1 MQRINVGGAPTA
13 KQCSADDRS
22 SLKKCRP
29 TVVAALSATNV
40 THSCCCSSCCYSVA
54 FKYYIGALF
63 WGRKARRLL
72 FPGNLRRPVCVAVAA
87 SACTTRSALKSLHLF
102 IAYPK
107 LKPEN
112 NFTGSILGRLFRGHS
127 KAFTPPDAA
136 HSSFC
141 LFPFSTPPLEKYR
154 NRRKQAQ
161 SLAQLPSASSAVL
174 SQALEIKSTLRCCS
188 CCSGG
193 VNLGAP
199 ALSLLLQ
206 PAIYRN
212 GFCRGLGRGGRG
224 DRRGL

>member
-1 MQRINVGGAPTA
+1 M
-13 KQCSADDRS
+13 
-22 SLKKCRP
+22 
-29 TVVAALSATNV
+29 VAALSATHV
-40 THSCCCSSCCYSVA
+40 THSCCCSSCCYPIA

-63 WGRKARRLL
+63 WGCKAPRLL

-87 SACTTRSALKSLHLF
+87 SACTTRSDLKSLCLS

-127 KAFTPPDAA
+127 KASIPTDAA
-136 HSSFC
+136 HSSFYP
-141 LFPFSTPPLEKYR
+141 FPFSRPPQEKHR
-154 NRRKQAQ
+154 NRRKQAR
-161 SLAQLPSASSAVL
+161 SLPQLPSASSAVL
-174 SQALEIKSTLRCCS
+174 SQALEIKPTLRCCS
-188 CCSGG
+188 CCSTGLH
-193 VNLGAP
+193 VGAP
-199 ALSLLLQ
+199 ALSLLLR